1 MKRKIITT
9 SLLVS
14 CALICFAAV
23 TGLAGKWKGSIKTA
37 DGDDIS
43 LTYNFNVDGDKL
55 TGTIFSPSG
64 ELKIYDGKII
74 NEKDFTFKV
83 DVNDETVPST
93 GKFYGDSVVVVALLD
108 GQKVHSVLKK
118 VADKN

>member
-93 GKFYGDSVVVVALLD
+93 GKFYGDSVGVDISLGDAKSHATLKRA
-108 GQKVHSVLKK
+108 GQ
-118 VADKN
+118 